1 MDAIE
6 HKIVRFQLSLR
17 SFFPF
22 FLLLCLSPTTKN
34 PRSNGF
40 AKMPLPLPPS
50 PLPGHRSLR
59 RLVGRRSENTD
70 SAREEFR
77 EKVGQGKGRTA
88 SKGGRE
94 RRFPSRLIVSEN
106 PSSRSFC
113 FRFYFL
119 LSESVGSLVSIC
131 THLDFSNALQLVQ
144 IFILS
149 LKREEL

>member
-77 EKVGQGKGRTA
+77 EKVGQGKG
-88 SKGGRE
+88 GRE
-94 RRFPSRLIVSEN
+94 RRFPSRFIVSEN

-119 LSESVGSLVSIC
+119 LSESAGSLVSIC